1 MPEFTTDGVHLV
13 YDDDGNGP
21 AVLFSHCWHCDAGQW
36 PQAAGVAHAGYRV
49 LNLDNR
55 GHGRSGPHRA
65 RYTMWDLADDLI
77 RVLDHA
83 GEERAVLVGLSLG
96 GLAAMRAAVRY
107 PSRVRGIVVAGVI
120 GGVQTR
126 AERAQYRISRL
137 LIRTPVRPLLYSN
150 LIKLLFGP
158 TSRRTKPDL
167 IAEWRSRFATQDLG
181 SMVAAGDAAIDRRDD
196 FTAQLSRI
204 VVPTL
209 VIMGEEEPEVALA
222 ATMAA
227 NIAGARFMTLPGA
240 GHLSSV
246 ESPQAFETAV
256 LDFLHGLEPLS
267 GEGRNEPGPALA
279 AV

>member
-1 MPEFTTDGVHLV
+1 
-13 YDDDGNGP
+13 
-21 AVLFSHCWHCDAGQW
+21 
-36 PQAAGVAHAGYRV
+36 V

-107 PSRVRGIVVAGVI
+107 PSRVRGIVVAGVV
-120 GGVQTR
+120 GGVPTR

-204 VVPTL
+204 GVPTL
-209 VIMGEEEPEVALA
+209 VIMGEEDPEVALA
-222 ATMAA
+222 ATVAS
-227 NIAGARFMTLPGA
+227 NIAGARHLTLPGA
-240 GHLSSV
+240 GHLSPV

-267 GEGRNEPGPALA
+267 GEGHEPAPALA